1 MKKMISVVLLLAIVL
16 SIGTVCHADS
26 SNFDLMLE
34 GMNEAD
40 LNALK
45 QAIDQKLANLA
56 TTDNAGTQ
64 TSGESPASDFLYAS
78 NGETVVIRAYKGNA
92 PIVNIPEEIEGAKV
106 TTIAENAFKDNEA
119 ITSVSFPDTIEVIGE
134 AAFLN
139 CKQLRHVEFP
149 KDRVPSLFIDEN
161 GFSYCDIQNTLVLQ
175 ADSLRI
181 GESAF
186 SGNYNLPTV
195 IVLGNEIVFEDT
207 PFNGCKAIKQ
217 VYVDPNAAT
226 SFERHFLNSKDGC
239 VFESMESLE
248 EVYLPADC
256 AFLTENTF
264 VKSPYAVVYAEEGA
278 PVLDLAKSLWIPTNS
293 ADYEAKSSVFITYL
307 ENNGYTV
314 ASTQTETETGQPE
327 PESAANT
334 EKSEKTETQS
344 TTSSDSGALERAL
357 ATANALETARQ
368 EAFDYIDKWHP

>member
-64 TSGESPASDFLYAS
+64 TSGESPALDFLYAS

-119 ITSVSFPDTIEVIGE
+119 ITSVSFPGTIEVIGE

-278 PVLDLAKSLWIPTNS
+278 PVLELAKSLWIPTNS
-293 ADYEAKSSVFITYL
+293 ADYDTNSSVFITYL
-307 ENNGYTV
+307 ENNGYTGDG
-314 ASTQTETETGQPE
+314 SKTEAAQPE
-327 PESAANT
+327 LEAAT
-334 EKSEKTETQS
+334 DAEEAEEPETQS
-344 TTSSDSGALERAL
+344 STKSDSSALEQAL

-368 EAFDYIDKWHP
+368 EAFDYIDKWKP